1 MANKLGMTAEQE
13 QRFLAPIIKF
23 IQQNPNLFKSTGG
36 ERNEVRTAGIT
47 AGLGVGEI
55 TIEQNPKL
63 QAKSK
68 ARSTDGTLAS

>member
-1 MANKLGMTAEQE
+1 MKIVLRGKHA
-13 QRFLAPIIKF
+13 QRFCEPLIEFMRK
-23 IQQNPNLFKSTGG
+23 NPNLFKNTGG
-36 ERNEVRTAGIT
+36 EQNEVRTTSTT

-63 QAKSK
+63 QTKSN

>member
-23 IQQNPNLFKSTGG
+23 IQNNPNLFKNTGG
-36 ERNEVRTAGIT
+36 EQNEVRTAGTT

-55 TIEQNPKL
+55 TIEQSPKL
-63 QAKSK
+63 QTKSNT
-68 ARSTDGTLAS
+68 RSENSTFAS